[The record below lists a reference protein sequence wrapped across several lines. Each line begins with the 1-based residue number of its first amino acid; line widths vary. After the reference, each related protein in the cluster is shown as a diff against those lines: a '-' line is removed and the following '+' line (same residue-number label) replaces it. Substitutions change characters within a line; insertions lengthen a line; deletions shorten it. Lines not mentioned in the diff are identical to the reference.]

1 MISPKVINLSN
12 TFLTKHEIL
21 KLGLSFTPTPK
32 HNISELETDIYH
44 FIRKLR
50 LTYHFRD
57 STYEDKSIV
66 KSESTF
72 TPKNNENQE
81 LETIC
86 KNLSETKI
94 NIKRTSDNIPNL
106 RDGLN
111 SLMTKIRSNEI
122 IIKPADKGSIVV
134 VMSSEYYWTMCQS
147 H

>member
-1 MISPKVINLSN
+1 MGSSYVGVFSLTFVLNLRKHKV
-12 TFLTKHEIL
+12 
-21 KLGLSFTPTPK
+21 
-32 HNISELETDIYH
+32 
-44 FIRKLR
+44 
-50 LTYHFRD
+50 
-57 STYEDKSIV
+57 V
-66 KSESTF
+66 ESTF

-81 LETIC
+81 LEAIC

-134 VMSSEYYWTMCQS
+134 VMSSNAYLKMIL

>member
-1 MISPKVINLSN
+1 MSN
-12 TFLTKHEIL
+12 TFLTKHEIEIL

-32 HNISELETDIYH
+32 HNISEPETDIYH
-44 FIRKLR
+44 FIRKLS

-57 STYEDKSIV
+57 SSYQDQSVV

-72 TPKNNENQE
+72 TQKNNENQE

-86 KNLSETKI
+86 KNFSGIKI

-111 SLMTKIRSNEI
+111 SLMTKISSNEF
-122 IIKPADKGSIVV
+122 IIKPADKGS
-134 VMSSEYYWTMCQS
+134 M
-147 H
+147 